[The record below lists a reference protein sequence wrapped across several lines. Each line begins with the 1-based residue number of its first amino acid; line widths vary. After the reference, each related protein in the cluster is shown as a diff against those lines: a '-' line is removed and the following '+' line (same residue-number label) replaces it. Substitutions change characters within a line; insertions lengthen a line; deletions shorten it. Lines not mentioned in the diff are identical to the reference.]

1 MAHKRYLLFGTSHYD
16 NSGGMGDLIGDF
28 ETTDDCLIKV
38 KTEINSG
45 DCHDYYS
52 IYDRVEGV
60 DIDIEL
66 EYQNFRKERRILQ
79 IEQITKSN
87 PMQVIFNGDLNN
99 GSELLLLEGL
109 IFENPVS
116 VSYGGRVIGMAY
128 LEKRPDGLYGHYRL
142 ASSEIPLPTLFP
154 ETFEFENVG
163 RVDNCDGV
171 KIYHDWRLTKI
182 VLGNFPNGSGG
193 VKLDWTSR
201 GLGL

>member
-28 ETTDDCLIKV
+28 ETTDDCLKKV

-79 IEQITKSN
+79 IEQITKSK

-109 IFENPVS
+109 ILPNETTAISLDIFCFDGAAPIS
-116 VSYGGRVIGMAY
+116 KTFTFFMDGR
-128 LEKRPDGLYGHYRL
+128 
-142 ASSEIPLPTLFP
+142 
-154 ETFEFENVG
+154 
-163 RVDNCDGV
+163 
-171 KIYHDWRLTKI
+171 
-182 VLGNFPNGSGG
+182 
-193 VKLDWTSR
+193 
-201 GLGL
+201 